1 MILLVAGVGTNV
13 SALGPVGQVMGRRTA
28 AWYAASVVLLAGSFG
43 FILNR
48 VW

>member
-1 MILLVAGVGTNV
+1 MFLLVAGVGTNV
-13 SALGPVGQVMGRRTA
+13 PTLGPIRQVTGRRTA
-28 AWYAASVVLLAGSFG
+28 VWYAASVVLLAAAFG